1 MIEKMNLLSIDSIEA
16 FPKDFKRLE
25 NLTGHISLRKQ
36 LTKVLVKW
44 VLQAELTDYL
54 GHSKNQL
61 LALEVSNRSDGL
73 GRKTLKGDFG
83 ALPIQ
88 FPATKLVRLS
98 PNSSQNTRPAA
109 AALMA
114 RYCCCMPGGH
124 DGTRVSSAT
133 IGNAWRRGLT
143 HFDFIGA

>member
-36 LTKVLVKW
+36 LTKALVGW
-44 VLQAELTDYL
+44 VLQAELTDHL

-61 LALEVSNRSDGL
+61 LAVEVRNRSNGL

-83 ALPIQ
+83 ALPI
-88 FPATKLVRLS
+88 
-98 PNSSQNTRPAA
+98 
-109 AALMA
+109 
-114 RYCCCMPGGH
+114 
-124 DGTRVSSAT
+124 
-133 IGNAWRRGLT
+133 
-143 HFDFIGA
+143 

>member
-1 MIEKMNLLSIDSIEA
+1 MIEKMNPLSIDPIEA
-16 FPKDFKRLE
+16 LSKDFKRSE
-25 NLTGHISLRKQ
+25 NLTGHNGLRKQ
-36 LTKVLVKW
+36 LTKALVEW

-54 GHSKNQL
+54 GHSKNQPF
-61 LALEVSNRSDGL
+61 AIDASNRSHRL

-88 FPATKLVRLS
+88 FPAAKLVRLS

-114 RYCCCMPGGH
+114 RHCCCMPGGMM
-124 DGTRVSSAT
+124 VCE
-133 IGNAWRRGLT
+133 
-143 HFDFIGA
+143 FQVQQ